1 MVVRSEYG
9 DAIKHC
15 MISLTCMSQRGSID
29 YFNKKRNEREREI
42 YKLRSHKEQGKRNI
56 LVSYIINSFV
66 VL

>member
-29 YFNKKRNEREREI
+29 YFNKKRNEGERD
-42 YKLRSHKEQGKRNI
+42 L
-56 LVSYIINSFV
+56 
-66 VL
+66 